1 MAEAPQ
7 YQILV
12 RLLDGRTGCLRFTTP
27 AVSGAALL
35 DAVATLS
42 RVPAA
47 ALRLV
52 TGRLDVSPSSVLT
65 SAADGQFPSASALLR
80 LRGGKGGFGSLLR
93 GAASKAGQNKTSNFD
108 ACRDING
115 RRLRHVNAERRLE
128 EWKAEAADRQLE
140 KLAED
145 FIKKKAKEAGRRGG
159 PSAAEVD
166 QYLEKYRKDAEICVS
181 AVEESVR
188 ASLGK
193 RKTAPKPPPGADS
206 KKLKIWLGK
215 NKVEDDESDSDSDV
229 DDEDREGDEGTDAK
243 SIVLDDGNCS
253 NGSSKSEDEKPDL
266 GSISGSHSEGESS
279 GEKSQHIDSDENGK
293 CLESTV
299 EPAMRSGAE
308 GGDFE
313 SDGSVETDVGMV
325 DQPIS
330 VISAVVASEEVLK
343 SDGVKADVDDTA
355 SAASNQNN
363 PEVTQVEE
371 STDVSNS
378 HSEPL
383 DLVKYSSA
391 AELETLGLEKLKVEL
406 QSRGL
411 KCGGTL
417 QERAARL
424 FLLKT
429 TPLDKLPKKL
439 LAKPTAGGK

>member
-1 MAEAPQ
+1 MPDL
-7 YQILV
+7 IPL
-12 RLLDGRTGCLRFTTP
+12 
-27 AVSGAALL
+27 
-35 DAVATLS
+35 
-42 RVPAA
+42 
-47 ALRLV
+47 
-52 TGRLDVSPSSVLT
+52 
-65 SAADGQFPSASALLR
+65 
-80 LRGGKGGFGSLLR
+80 
-93 GAASKAGQNKTSNFD
+93 
-108 ACRDING
+108 CR
-115 RRLRHVNAERRLE
+115 
-128 EWKAEAADRQLE
+128 
-140 KLAED
+140 
-145 FIKKKAKEAGRRGG
+145 
-159 PSAAEVD
+159 
-166 QYLEKYRKDAEICVS
+166 
-181 AVEESVR
+181 
-188 ASLGK
+188 
-193 RKTAPKPPPGADS
+193 
-206 KKLKIWLGK
+206 LGK

-266 GSISGSHSEGESS
+266 DSISGSHSEGESS

-299 EPAMRSGAE
+299 EPTMRSGAE

-391 AELETLGLEKLKVEL
+391 AELEVCCEL
-406 QSRGL
+406 FS
-411 KCGGTL
+411 
-417 QERAARL
+417 
-424 FLLKT
+424 
-429 TPLDKLPKKL
+429 
-439 LAKPTAGGK
+439 